1 MCVYDIRRFA
11 MTTSCTLNSIE
22 KKRSKSLAI
31 RFFFST
37 NKKPCIYQLLGHTIV
52 IESNLA
58 SSLCITDTQWTLL
71 ATCRILGVIYVNS
84 STTKSCDVN
93 LIKTDFNQ
101 IVRMHCEC
109 RRCIANTYMWRSAM
123 QVECDCLRMI
133 TCKSHTVATIAQKL
147 AAFGDFLHWGK
158 VVDTTQSTMNSE

>member
-84 STTKSCDVN
+84 STTEVLRCQLDSSRYDSIYDELRISSTFEVVRYCSAKLYQRDVYQQRIRENTWISVSHNMIGHYCDEESSCR
-93 LIKTDFNQ
+93 NQ
-101 IVRMHCEC
+101 I
-109 RRCIANTYMWRSAM
+109 
-123 QVECDCLRMI
+123 
-133 TCKSHTVATIAQKL
+133 
-147 AAFGDFLHWGK
+147 
-158 VVDTTQSTMNSE
+158 